1 MLATHKNG
9 RPGRPSMNKFPMG
22 IDRFVQPYGDYG
34 QLLASCVRM
43 FANKD
48 NELTQLGFRQP
59 IGFLSI

>member
-1 MLATHKNG
+1 
-9 RPGRPSMNKFPMG
+9 MNKFPMG
-22 IDRFVQPYGDYG
+22 IDLFVQPYGDYG

-43 FANKD
+43 LANKD